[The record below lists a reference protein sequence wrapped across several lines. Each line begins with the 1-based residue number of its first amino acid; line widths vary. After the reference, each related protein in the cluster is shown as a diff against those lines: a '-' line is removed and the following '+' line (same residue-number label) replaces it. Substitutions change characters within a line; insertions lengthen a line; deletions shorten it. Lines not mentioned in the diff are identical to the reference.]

1 MKRMCGLLCCCL
13 MLLSMSACTKSSS
26 KEMYIETAQ
35 LTEEEKNIAELLGLN
50 QEYRIFDFYADD
62 TVQSMQ
68 VNTCELVN
76 GKWKIIMGGGGQSVT
91 DSKGRI
97 ALGFENIAD
106 GVRVAVQSENN
117 SGAVSHKKE
126 LNDFSSMSRTTSVIS
141 EKNEVIYDKE
151 IPLVIQIMTSKNE
164 VQSHVADFYFQ
175 PEEYEKYGYEHV
187 YAITVLFSQK
197 SVDELSR

>member
-1 MKRMCGLLCCCL
+1 
-13 MLLSMSACTKSSS
+13 
-26 KEMYIETAQ
+26 
-35 LTEEEKNIAELLGLN
+35 
-50 QEYRIFDFYADD
+50 
-62 TVQSMQ
+62 MQ